1 MSLKLLLLWKACSLW
16 VKGGRIYWHSSVF
29 YHLCHSLWECAFL
42 FCEKTCSLTCVQLP
56 HQEQLWV
63 LFSAASPDLP
73 STSTVAHKPSWRHQA
88 RLCWRLHLCHLC
100 GSLWRT
106 AELSPVGSL
115 MDSTCLCHGIHFA
128 SATYSP
134 LKPLSALLPSDLDS
148 LWKSIKANLF
158 YPFHFTVYIYLHWPS
173 FGVIPKLMSTPH
185 LARAVTHF
193 HFTLVTVEGSA
204 GVRQSKVWEPFS
216 SLNAKEG
223 TLH

>member
-1 MSLKLLLLWKACSLW
+1 MRVC
-16 VKGGRIYWHSSVF
+16 F
-29 YHLCHSLWECAFL
+29 PFLWENLLFDLCA
-42 FCEKTCSLTCVQLP
+42 
-56 HQEQLWV
+56 
-63 LFSAASPDLP
+63 AASPGTAVSAVFCCQSR
-73 STSTVAHKPSWRHQA
+73 STFYIHSCTQA
-88 RLCWRLHLCHLC
+88 QLETPGQALLTLADTWHLCHLC

-128 SATYSP
+128 SATNSP

-158 YPFHFTVYIYLHWPS
+158 YPSHFTVYVYLHWPS

-193 HFTLVTVEGSA
+193 HFTLVTVEGSV